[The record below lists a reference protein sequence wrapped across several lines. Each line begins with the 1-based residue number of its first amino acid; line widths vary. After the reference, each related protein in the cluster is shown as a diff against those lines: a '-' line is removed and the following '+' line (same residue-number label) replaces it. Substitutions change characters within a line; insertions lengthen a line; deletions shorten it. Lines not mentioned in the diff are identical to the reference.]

1 MIPNT
6 PFENDPV
13 IAENYL
19 RSSKFRSSGYDG
31 LMQDYVFMRRDRVV
45 ALPDDINMKVAAF
58 SELISVAVHAILRF
72 EGKK

>member
-1 MIPNT
+1 
-6 PFENDPV
+6 
-13 IAENYL
+13 
-19 RSSKFRSSGYDG
+19 RSSGYDG

-72 EGKK
+72 EGKSNANRESFGVWGDGNLGF